1 MSDQQET
8 KEGPDAKVE
17 SGSQQSVGFWELTT
31 RVMSIMA
38 LLISLLTAYFNI
50 IRRTDE
56 MSVVID
62 NFPIVY
68 IDSDSGNLGLGGLQ
82 QRFTFINSGS
92 DSMAV
97 TEEGI
102 SVGEKTECEPL
113 IGLSYDIAPVVLK
126 SGEII
131 SQALHKVK
139 QEQLRGWKR
148 SETKGDDAEILDPKV
163 FKPQVNNEMYVCA
176 FFTIV
181 SSSAHLTERKMVP
194 LYKGK
199 LKIMSQSTPLL
210 DAVRDLEY
218 FFDTDRPITIYH
230 RYGTIFNL

>member
-1 MSDQQET
+1 M
-8 KEGPDAKVE
+8 
-17 SGSQQSVGFWELTT
+17 
-31 RVMSIMA
+31 
-38 LLISLLTAYFNI
+38 
-50 IRRTDE
+50 
-56 MSVVID
+56 
-62 NFPIVY
+62 
-68 IDSDSGNLGLGGLQ
+68 
-82 QRFTFINSGS
+82 
-92 DSMAV
+92 
-97 TEEGI
+97 
-102 SVGEKTECEPL
+102 
-113 IGLSYDIAPVVLK
+113 VLK

-131 SQALHKVK
+131 SQTLHKVK

-218 FFDTDRPITIYH
+218 FLTPIDR
-230 RYGTIFNL
+230 